1 MKKRRYYKLI
11 YMSQIQKNFLKAFIM
26 LTVLFAQLE
35 VGDISPDFEASVCM
49 NGDDINPGIGN
60 SSAWSL
66 YEEGYGKV
74 TWINLF
80 TSW

>member
-1 MKKRRYYKLI
+1 MKITSLNNLCLFVVTALAV
-11 YMSQIQKNFLKAFIM
+11 MPIQ
-26 LTVLFAQLE
+26 AQLQ
-35 VGDISPDFEASVCM
+35 VGDLSPNFSGPICM
-49 NGDDINPGIGN
+49 NGEDVNPDIVSGDD
-60 SSAWSL
+60 WSL

>member
-1 MKKRRYYKLI
+1 MLKILLYKVRLLAGI
-11 YMSQIQKNFLKAFIM
+11 AFLMVPIN
-26 LTVLFAQLE
+26 AQLQ
-35 VGDISPDFEASVCM
+35 VGDISPNFTGPICM
-49 NGDDINPGIGN
+49 NGEDVNPDIVTGDY
-60 SSAWSL
+60 WSL

>member
-1 MKKRRYYKLI
+1 MKKLYRYFSISFFVFYIL
-11 YMSQIQKNFLKAFIM
+11 SPLS
-26 LTVLFAQLE
+26 AQLQ
-35 VGDISPDFEASVCM
+35 VGDISPNFEATICM
-49 NGDDINPGIGN
+49 NGEDVNPDIVMG
-60 SSAWSL
+60 SEWSL

>member
-1 MKKRRYYKLI
+1 MIKILLYKVRLLAGI
-11 YMSQIQKNFLKAFIM
+11 AFLMIPIN
-26 LTVLFAQLE
+26 AQLQ
-35 VGDISPDFEASVCM
+35 VGDLSPNFTGPICM
-49 NGDDINPGIGN
+49 NGEDVNPDIVTGDY
-60 SSAWSL
+60 WSL

>member
-1 MKKRRYYKLI
+1 MIKILLYKIRLLAGIAFLI
-11 YMSQIQKNFLKAFIM
+11 IPIN
-26 LTVLFAQLE
+26 AQLQ
-35 VGDISPDFEASVCM
+35 VGDVSPNFTGPICM
-49 NGDDINPGIGN
+49 NGEDVNPDIVTGDY
-60 SSAWSL
+60 WSL

>member
-1 MKKRRYYKLI
+1 MKITLLNNLCLFVVTALAV
-11 YMSQIQKNFLKAFIM
+11 MPIQ
-26 LTVLFAQLE
+26 AQLQ
-35 VGDISPDFEASVCM
+35 VGDLSPNFSGPICM
-49 NGDDINPGIGN
+49 NGEDVNPDIVSGDD
-60 SSAWSL
+60 WSL

>member
-1 MKKRRYYKLI
+1 MKKLYI
-11 YMSQIQKNFLKAFIM
+11 YFSISFLVFYI
-26 LTVLFAQLE
+26 LSPLSAQLQ
-35 VGDISPDFEASVCM
+35 VGDISPNFEATICM
-49 NGDDINPGIGN
+49 NGEDVNPDIVMG
-60 SSAWSL
+60 SEWSL

>member
-1 MKKRRYYKLI
+1 MITILLYKIRLLVVI
-11 YMSQIQKNFLKAFIM
+11 ASLMIPIN
-26 LTVLFAQLE
+26 AQLQ
-35 VGDISPDFEASVCM
+35 VGDLSPNFTGPICM
-49 NGDDINPGIGN
+49 NGEDVNPDIVTGDY
-60 SSAWSL
+60 WSL

>member
-1 MKKRRYYKLI
+1 MIKILFYKVRLLAGI
-11 YMSQIQKNFLKAFIM
+11 AFLMIPIN
-26 LTVLFAQLE
+26 AQLQ
-35 VGDISPDFEASVCM
+35 VGDISPNFTGPICM
-49 NGDDINPGIGN
+49 NGEDVNPDIVTGDY
-60 SSAWSL
+60 WSL